1 MRRPTAKSC
10 TGQKL
15 QYSNTKLSA
24 KIGSVY
30 RDEVL
35 SNALFFLAASN
46 VIIAA

>member
-1 MRRPTAKSC
+1 MRRSTAKSC

-15 QYSNTKLSA
+15 QYSNTILAA

-35 SNALFFLAASN
+35 SNACFISYSCKSR
-46 VIIAA
+46 